1 MIMPQIYNERI
12 NQVFCLYNELATF
25 LEEASYSSKL
35 ADLPSNTIGQ
45 QLWCVI
51 GARESY
57 LKGIQKG
64 NWDGFSCSLPG
75 AMTSNKEAVRLALRR
90 SAEVAQEIFSEL
102 TGATE
107 SQERLAFELLEHEV
121 QHQGQLI
128 RYLYGLKL
136 GVPKGW
142 KERYHLD

>member
-1 MIMPQIYNERI
+1 MTQIYRERI
-12 NQVFCLYNELATF
+12 NQVFGLYNDLATY
-25 LEEASYSSKL
+25 LGEANYSSKL
-35 ADLPSNTIGQ
+35 AELPSNTIGQ

-64 NWDGFSCSLPG
+64 KWDGFNCSLPG
-75 AMTSNKEAVRLALRR
+75 AMTANKEAVSLALRC
-90 SAEVAQEIFSEL
+90 SAESAQQILIEL
-102 TGATE
+102 TSMTE

-136 GVPKGW
+136 GIPKSW
-142 KERYHLD
+142 KTRYHLD

>member
-1 MIMPQIYNERI
+1 MLAKIYNERI
-12 NQVFCLYNELATF
+12 HQVFGLYNELATF
-25 LEEASYSSKL
+25 LEEESYSSKL

-64 NWDGFSCSLPG
+64 KWDGFSCSLPG
-75 AMTSNKEAVRLALRR
+75 AMTANKEAVRSALSR
-90 SAEVAQEIFSEL
+90 SAEAAQQTFRLL
-102 TGATE
+102 TSMTE
-107 SQERLAFELLEHEV
+107 PQERLAFDLLEHEV

-142 KERYHLD
+142 KDRYHLD

>member
-1 MIMPQIYNERI
+1 MTTQIYQERI
-12 NQVFCLYNELATF
+12 NKVFELYDELATF

-57 LKGIQKG
+57 LRGIQKG
-64 NWDGFSCSLPG
+64 KWDGFSCSLPG
-75 AMTSNKEAVRLALRR
+75 AMTANKEAVSLALRR
-90 SAEVAQEIFSEL
+90 SAEKAEQFIGEL
-102 TGATE
+102 RSMTE

-136 GVPKGW
+136 GVPKSW